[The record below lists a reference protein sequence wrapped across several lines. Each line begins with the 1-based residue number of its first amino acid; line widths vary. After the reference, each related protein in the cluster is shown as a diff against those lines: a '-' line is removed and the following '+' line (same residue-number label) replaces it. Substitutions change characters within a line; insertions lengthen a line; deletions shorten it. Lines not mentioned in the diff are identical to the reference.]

1 MTINLEELKQAEEHR
16 KSKQDYKQHNKVLL
30 KEVQDLNNALSYFQ
44 QAKSIIPK
52 PIKPVFRQGKG
63 EATALSLF
71 SDVHCEEKITKASTN
86 GLNEFTPDICK
97 ARVTNYFINL
107 LKLIN
112 NHRNVVEIDNLVIG
126 IIGDNIHGLI
136 HDEYISTNYLRPIEA
151 TLFIQ
156 EQIESGLTYLIN
168 NGKFKRIIAVCKVG
182 NHSRTTD
189 KVFGQT
195 ELIHSYEYFLY
206 KYLEKKFSGQIEFM
220 IEENYFSYLD
230 IYDYT
235 ISFEHGHAF
244 RYAGGI
250 GGIYPA
256 LMRHLSKSYSVKRF
270 DLACM
275 GHWHST
281 IHIPNALING
291 CVCGYNDYARRKGFS
306 FEPPKQQFL
315 LINKE
320 KGFTTNE
327 PIFL

>member
-1 MTINLEELKQAEEHR
+1 MSVDLETIKRAEAER
-16 KSKQDYKQHNKVLL
+16 KSKQDYKTHNKVLL
-30 KEVQDLNNALSYFQ
+30 KEVDDLNNALSYFQ
-44 QAKSIIPK
+44 QAQSVTPK
-52 PIKPVFRQGKG
+52 PIRPVFKTSKG
-63 EATALSLF
+63 EASAVMLW
-71 SDVHCEEKITKASTN
+71 SDVHSEERITKASTN
-86 GLNEFTPDICK
+86 GLNEFNLDICK
-97 ARVTNYFINL
+97 QRMTNL
-107 LKLIN
+107 PVKGLKLVN
-112 NHRNVVEIDNLVIG
+112 NHRNVVHIDTLVMG
-126 IIGDNIHGLI
+126 LLGDFIHGLI

-156 EQIESGLTYLIN
+156 ELLESALTYLID

-206 KYLEKKFSGQIEFM
+206 KYLEKKFAGQIEFM

-230 IYDYT
+230 VYDYT

-291 CVCGYNDYARRKGFS
+291 SVCGYNDYARRKGFS

-315 LINKE
+315 LVNRD

>member
-1 MTINLEELKQAEEHR
+1 MTNLEELKQAEAER
-16 KSKQDYKQHNKVLL
+16 KSKQDYKSHNKVLL
-30 KEVQDLNNALSYFQ
+30 KEVQDLNNALTYHV

-52 PIKPVFRQGKG
+52 PIKPVFRAGKG
-63 EATALSLF
+63 EATALMLW
-71 SDVHCEEKITKASTN
+71 SDAHGEERITKASTN
-86 GLNEFTPDICK
+86 GLNEFNLDICK
-97 ARVTNYFINL
+97 ERMSNLPING
-107 LKLIN
+107 LKLVN
-112 NHRNVVEIDNLVIG
+112 NHRNVVHIDTLVIG
-126 IIGDNIHGLI
+126 LLGDFIHGLI
-136 HDEYISTNYLRPIEA
+136 HDEYISTNYLRPLEA
-151 TLFIQ
+151 TLYMQ
-156 EQIESGLTYLIN
+156 ELLEAGLTYLIN

-206 KYLEKKFSGQIEFM
+206 KYLEKKFAGKIEFM

-315 LINKE
+315 LVNKE